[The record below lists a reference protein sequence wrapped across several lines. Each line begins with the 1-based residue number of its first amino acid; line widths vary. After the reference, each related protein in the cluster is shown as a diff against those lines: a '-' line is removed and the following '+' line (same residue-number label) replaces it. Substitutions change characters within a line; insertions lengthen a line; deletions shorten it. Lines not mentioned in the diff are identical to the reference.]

1 VNSAVVRI
9 NKYHPGTVTG
19 VVVGVQFLSIFTTT
33 MAWML
38 VSLVVGLFAHEAGH
52 CAAAALAAL
61 PIRRVRIG
69 MGRLVAQAWLGK
81 TELELCM
88 VPLRGFVLAEITRLT
103 PRPRLAV
110 FLLGGLAVNAVLF
123 GITFWLWRH
132 SRVLDLSEDPL
143 FGFWYAQLMLFVGT
157 LIPLWTRLSGTRI
170 ANDGM
175 QLLLLSR
182 GRHSI

>member
-1 VNSAVVRI
+1 
-9 NKYHPGTVTG
+9 
-19 VVVGVQFLSIFTTT
+19 
-33 MAWML
+33 
-38 VSLVVGLFAHEAGH
+38 
-52 CAAAALAAL
+52 
-61 PIRRVRIG
+61 RR
-69 MGRLVAQAWLGK
+69 
-81 TELELCM
+81 
-88 VPLRGFVLAEITRLT
+88 
-103 PRPRLAV
+103 RLAV

-157 LIPLWTRLSGTRI
+157 LIPLWTRISGTRI

-182 GRHSI
+182 VRHSIEVHRTYDELLAHYAPGRPPRMTEASDVLRELFTSGRARFDRRRTFDTIQPLLDGNTMSPEETILSLGLLIS